1 MSEPLAVRRAP
12 ADPVGA
18 LLFRLCRAFALAG
31 GLVLVGLTLMSLV
44 SIVGRA
50 GWANPIQGD
59 VELTQFAVALCISL
73 CLPWAQ
79 VHRAN
84 IIVDFFTQRASP
96 QTQQRLDRIG
106 ALLLALMVAL
116 LAWRT
121 AVGAVAVREAHE
133 ASMILDL
140 PMWWTYAMLAPGL
153 ALTALIALVQA
164 VTGDAG
170 DAGTA
175 PQEATP

>member
-1 MSEPLAVRRAP
+1 MSGL
-12 ADPVGA
+12 GG
-18 LLFRLCRAFALAG
+18 G
-31 GLVLVGLTLMSLV
+31 GLARIARGFAVLGGLCAAAAAAMVVV

-50 GWANPIQGD
+50 GWAKPIQGD

-164 VTGDAG
+164 VTGDA
-170 DAGTA
+170 
-175 PQEATP
+175 P